1 MTDTQAVRMVPV
13 VPTPDMLNA
22 ARATLDFGEWIGAD
36 YFRKAYK
43 AMVLAAGEAITDDEE
58 EAYKIGKRDGYEA
71 AVQDIDHLTG
81 GDGEYRVSSD
91 DPDRHVPD
99 AYAMK
104 AKIVERFAAAPSVQP
119 DREVIEAKWAGD
131 STVLGTGWRVEV
143 LASDPLPGEII
154 DGHQLPRL
162 PGRTACWIRFWPDG
176 RDAPMYRSCDLFDL
190 ELSDEAFDALSALQP
205 VAQKE
210 EG

>member
-13 VPTPDMLNA
+13 EPTEAMLNA

-43 AMVLAAGEAITDDEE
+43 AMVLAAGEAITDEE
-58 EAYKIGKRDGYEA
+58 DTYKIGKRDGYEA

-104 AKIVERFAAAPSVQP
+104 TKIVERFAAAPSVQP
-119 DREVIEAKWAGD
+119 GAV
-131 STVLGTGWRVEV
+131 GWPVHVV
-143 LASDPLPGEII
+143 LATGDYDEQKAAVRQSETYKRGDMVLAWVNEG
-154 DGHQLPRL
+154 
-162 PGRTACWIRFWPDG
+162 
-176 RDAPMYRSCDLFDL
+176 DLYANPYVNL
-190 ELSDEAFDALSALQP
+190 ETLATLQP